1 MRIYRHSGR
10 NTQPQEQLDIEARV
24 WRFQLGDDTSDRNL
38 NIIMDTCK
46 PILRTRGIAWDADA
60 QQLVMD
66 AIVHF
71 NPFFGYPFID
81 YLVNCLEA
89 QTGPR
94 RPYTA
99 EETLEADAY
108 DGTGFTTFDR
118 SWTSVEER
126 LTISKTVPS
135 QKGVQVYEGES
146 NDIV

>member
-1 MRIYRHSGR
+1 MRKYRHYGQT
-10 NTQPQEQLDIEARV
+10 TQPQESIDIESRV
-24 WRFQLGDDTSDRNL
+24 WSYQMGTDASDYNK
-38 NIIMDTCK
+38 NIILDTCK
-46 PILRTRGIAWDADA
+46 PVLMNRGIAWDATA

-66 AIVHF
+66 AVERF
-71 NPFFGYPFID
+71 NPFFGVGFMTFLID
-81 YLVNCLEA
+81 CLESK
-89 QTGPR
+89 TGHR
-94 RPYTA
+94 RPYTDD
-99 EETLEADAY
+99 ETLEADAY